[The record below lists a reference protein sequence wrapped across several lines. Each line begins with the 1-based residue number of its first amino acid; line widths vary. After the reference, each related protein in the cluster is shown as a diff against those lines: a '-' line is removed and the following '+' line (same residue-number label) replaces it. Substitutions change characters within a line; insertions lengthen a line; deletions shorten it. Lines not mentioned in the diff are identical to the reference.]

1 MAFLPLPPLLTLF
14 FVLCLNLT
22 PAFIL
27 SSPFHSF
34 LLLLACHRAL
44 PLPSSSFNPL
54 FSNSRPL
61 TPSSNRVSIH
71 FLLLARLPPS
81 STYPSSSLT
90 CSGTDQTLALG
101 RLAVPVRRSS
111 WSIPSRVSFHRFS
124 REPLPPINMARGLL
138 IFAHIRI
145 PSVPPGATPTHTH
158 TPLLYYGVNHHRGQG
173 QWMIVTIWYT
183 TLRAAVGQPPHPLS
197 QRKGGATVGSQDPR
211 CRESEIRSKTLKD
224 TLPFPRVNMNVSTY
238 PISLESFTQCLLLV
252 THLRY
257 IPIFPP
263 LLRYIYLY
271 TNYGCDIRDASCKF
285 R

>member
-1 MAFLPLPPLLTLF
+1 MQDSPLRRPIHPRPSLVPERIKRWHLDDLRFQSAVPRGQSRVAFH
-14 FVLCLNLT
+14 
-22 PAFIL
+22 FIVSVGSRFPRSTWREVSL
-27 SSPFHSF
+27 SSPTFVYHQY
-34 LLLLACHRAL
+34 LLAPH
-44 PLPSSSFNPL
+44 P
-54 FSNSRPL
+54 
-61 TPSSNRVSIH
+61 
-71 FLLLARLPPS
+71 
-81 STYPSSSLT
+81 
-90 CSGTDQTLALG
+90 
-101 RLAVPVRRSS
+101 
-111 WSIPSRVSFHRFS
+111 
-124 REPLPPINMARGLL
+124 
-138 IFAHIRI
+138 
-145 PSVPPGATPTHTH
+145 HTH